1 MIKVQHIAD
10 HYFYNLQEEALTE
23 KERVAVQ
30 QLWRAQRK
38 YARLTLKKYIYFWLI
53 YNKYFLRELPVQ
65 QQVERTYGT
74 LIKEKS
80 NADKKGLQQEN
91 YIKKY

>member
-10 HYFYNLQEEALTE
+10 YYFKKLQKEELTE
-23 KERVAVQ
+23 KEKVAVRQ
-30 QLWRAQRK
+30 IWFAQRN

-53 YNKYFLRELPVQ
+53 YNKYFLSELPVQ

-74 LIKEKS
+74 LFEEKP
-80 NADKKGLQQEN
+80 NANKKR
-91 YIKKY
+91 I